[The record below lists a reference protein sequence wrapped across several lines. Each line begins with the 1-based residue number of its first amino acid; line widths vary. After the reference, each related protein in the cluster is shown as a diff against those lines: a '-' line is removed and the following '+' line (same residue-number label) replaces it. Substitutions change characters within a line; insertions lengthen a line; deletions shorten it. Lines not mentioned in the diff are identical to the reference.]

1 MTTATA
7 AMTAPPASP
16 TLERVALWLLLLF
29 VASLQMSIF
38 AAGILLSLML
48 VCWVA
53 LLIRDRER
61 PAVPEFVLPLAV
73 YAVLTL
79 ISSAFAIDPWESF
92 KDDKQLIYLFVV
104 PAAVYHLA
112 RGTRA
117 TTVIDVIVTV
127 GAAGAAWGIVQ
138 YGLLHFD
145 SLGKRP
151 QGISHHYMT
160 FSGFLMLSIC
170 SVLARLV
177 FGARDRIW
185 PALVLPAIIT
195 ALFLTLGRG
204 AWVGTSIAVAVIFS
218 LKNFRLMA
226 AIPIVVA
233 VAFALAPDT
242 VTQRMTSVFDLQD
255 PSNRDRV
262 AMLKTGVAMTKAHPI
277 TGVGPNMIEK
287 VYVQYRAP
295 DAVQQTN
302 QHLHNVP
309 MQIAAERGI
318 PALGVFIWFVVGLA
332 RSLLKMFRDGGEHRV
347 LAATGLA
354 SLVGMLA
361 AGQFEYNFGDSEFQM
376 LFLVLITLPFAA
388 QRVEP
393 AAREVHT

>member
-7 AMTAPPASP
+7 TMAAPQASP
-16 TLERVALWLLLLF
+16 TLDRVALWLLLLF

-61 PAVPEFVLPLAV
+61 PSLPEFVLPLVV
-73 YAVLTL
+73 YAALTL
-79 ISSAFAIDPWESF
+79 ISSAFAIEPLESF
-92 KDDKQLIYLFVV
+92 KDDKQLIYLVLV

-112 RGTRA
+112 RGRRA

-127 GAAGAAWGIVQ
+127 GAAGAAWGIIQ

-160 FSGFLMLSIC
+160 FSGFLMLGIC
-170 SVLARLV
+170 SVLARLI

-185 PALVLPAIIT
+185 PALVLPALIV

-233 VAFALAPDT
+233 VAFTLAPDT
-242 VTQRMTSVFDLQD
+242 VTRRMTSVFDLQD

-262 AMLKTGVAMTKAHPI
+262 AMLKTGLAMTSAHPL

-295 DAVQQTN
+295 EAVQQTN

-318 PALGVFIWFVVGLA
+318 PALAVFVWFVVSLA
-332 RSLLKMFRDGGEHRV
+332 RSLLKMFRAGEHRV
-347 LAATGLA
+347 LAATALA
-354 SLVGMLA
+354 SLIGMLA

-388 QRVEP
+388 MRPEP
-393 AAREVHT
+393 QPPALRT

>member
-7 AMTAPPASP
+7 TMTAPHASP
-16 TLERVALWLLLLF
+16 TLDRVALWLLLLF

-53 LLIRDRER
+53 LLVRDRER
-61 PAVPEFVLPLAV
+61 PEMPSFVLPLVV
-73 YAVLTL
+73 YGALTL
-79 ISSAFAIDPWESF
+79 ISSTFALEPWTSF
-92 KDDKQLIYLFVV
+92 ADDKQLVYLVVV
-104 PAAVYHLA
+104 PGAVYHLA
-112 RGTRA
+112 RGRRA
-117 TTVIDVIVTV
+117 WTVVDVIVTV
-127 GAAGAAWGIVQ
+127 AALGAVWGIVQ

-160 FSGFLMLSIC
+160 FSGFLMLGIC

-177 FGARDRIW
+177 LGTRDRIW
-185 PALVLPAIIT
+185 PALVLPAIIV

-204 AWVGTSIAVAVIFS
+204 AWVGTSIAVAVILS
-218 LKNFRLMA
+218 LRNFRLMA
-226 AIPIVVA
+226 AVPIVVA

-242 VTQRMTSVFDLQD
+242 VTRRMESVFDLQD

-262 AMLKTGVAMTKAHPI
+262 AMLNTGVAMVRAHPL

-287 VYVQYRAP
+287 VYTQYRAP
-295 DAVQQTN
+295 GAVQQTN

-318 PALGVFIWFVVGLA
+318 PALGVFLWFVVSLG
-332 RSLLKMFRDGGEHRV
+332 RSLLKMFRAGQNRV
-347 LAATGLA
+347 LAATAFA
-354 SLVGMLA
+354 SLVAMLA

-388 QRVEP
+388 LRPDTSP
-393 AAREVHT
+393 ART

>member
-7 AMTAPPASP
+7 TMTAPQAPP
-16 TLERVALWLLLLF
+16 TLDRVALWLLMLF

-38 AAGILLSLML
+38 AAGILLSLMI

-53 LLIRDRER
+53 LLVRDRER
-61 PAVPEFVLPLAV
+61 PAVPDFVLPLVV

-79 ISSAFAIDPWESF
+79 ISSAFALEPWESF
-92 KDDKQLIYLFVV
+92 KDDKQLIYLAIV

-112 RGTRA
+112 RGKRA
-117 TTVIDVIVTV
+117 TTVVDVIVTV
-127 GAAGAAWGIVQ
+127 GAAGAAWGVIQ

-160 FSGFLMLSIC
+160 FSGFLMLGIC

-177 FGARDRIW
+177 FGARDRVW
-185 PALVLPAIIT
+185 PALMLPALIV

-226 AIPIVVA
+226 VLPVVVA

-242 VTQRMTSVFDLQD
+242 VTRRMTSVFDLKD
-255 PSNRDRV
+255 PSNMDRV
-262 AMLKTGVAMTKAHPI
+262 AMLKTGVAMVQAHPL

-287 VYVQYRAP
+287 VYTQYRAP
-295 DAVQQTN
+295 GAVQQTN

-318 PALGVFIWFVVGLA
+318 PALGVFIWFVVRLA
-332 RSLLKMFRDGGEHRV
+332 RSLLRMFRSSDNRV

-354 SLVGMLA
+354 SLVAMLA
-361 AGQFEYNFGDSEFQM
+361 AGMFEYNFGDSEFLM
-376 LFLVLITLPFAA
+376 LFLILVTLPFAA
-388 QRVEP
+388 TQHKR
-393 AAREVHT
+393 A

>member
-7 AMTAPPASP
+7 IMAAPRESP
-16 TLERVALWLLLLF
+16 TLDRLATWLLWLF

-38 AAGILLSLML
+38 AADILLSLLL

-53 LLIRDRER
+53 LLIRDHAR
-61 PAVPEFVLPLAV
+61 PSAPTFLIPLIVYGAVTLA
-73 YAVLTL
+73 
-79 ISSAFAIDPWESF
+79 SSAFALEPWTSF
-92 KDDKQLIYLFVV
+92 QDDKQLVYLLIV
-104 PAAVYHLA
+104 PMVFDLA
-112 RGTRA
+112 RGKRA
-117 TTVIDVIVTV
+117 HTVMDVIVTV
-127 GAAGAAWGIVQ
+127 AALGAAFAIVQ

-160 FSGFLMLSIC
+160 FSGFMMLGIC

-177 FGARDRIW
+177 FGARDRMW
-185 PALVLPAIIT
+185 PALVLPAIVV

-226 AIPIVVA
+226 AIPVVLA

-242 VTQRMTSVFDLQD
+242 VTRRMTSVFDLQD

-262 AMLKTGVAMTKAHPI
+262 AMLNTGVAMVRAHPL

-287 VYVQYRAP
+287 VYTQYRAP
-295 DAVQQTN
+295 GAVQQTN

-309 MQIAAERGI
+309 MQIAAERGLV
-318 PALGVFIWFVVGLA
+318 ALGVFIWFVIRLGG
-332 RSLLKMFRDGGEHRV
+332 SLLKMFRSGESRV

-354 SLVGMLA
+354 SLIAMLA
-361 AGQFEYNFGDSEFQM
+361 AGMFEYNFGDSEFQM
-376 LFLVLITLPFAA
+376 LFFVLITLPFAA
-388 QRVEP
+388 VRPEP
-393 AAREVHT
+393 PSIRQ

>member
-7 AMTAPPASP
+7 TMAAPQASP
-16 TLERVALWLLLLF
+16 TLDRIALWLLLLF

-61 PAVPEFVLPLAV
+61 PSAPEFVLPLVV

-79 ISSAFAIDPWESF
+79 ISSAFAIEPWESF
-92 KDDKQLIYLFVV
+92 KDDKQLIYLAVV

-112 RGTRA
+112 RGKRA

-127 GAAGAAWGIVQ
+127 GAAGAVWGIVQ

-170 SVLARLV
+170 SVLARLI

-185 PALVLPAIIT
+185 PALVLPALIT
-195 ALFLTLGRG
+195 ALLLTLGRG

-242 VTQRMTSVFDLQD
+242 VTRRMTSVFDLQD

-262 AMLKTGVAMTKAHPI
+262 AMLKTGVAMVSAHPL

-295 DAVQQTN
+295 GAVQQTN

-318 PALGVFIWFVVGLA
+318 PALGVFVWFVVSLA
-332 RSLLKMFRDGGEHRV
+332 RSLLRMFRSGENRV
-347 LAATGLA
+347 FAATALA

-388 QRVEP
+388 QRAEP
-393 AAREVHT
+393 PARDAE

>member
-7 AMTAPPASP
+7 TMAAPQESP
-16 TLERVALWLLLLF
+16 TLERLATWLLWLF

-38 AAGILLSLML
+38 AADVLLSLLL

-53 LLIRDRER
+53 LLVRDRAR
-61 PAVPEFVLPLAV
+61 ASAPTFLVPLIAYGAVTLA
-73 YAVLTL
+73 
-79 ISSAFAIDPWESF
+79 SSAFALEPWTSF
-92 KDDKQLIYLFVV
+92 QDDKQLVYLLIV
-104 PAAVYHLA
+104 PMVFDLA
-112 RGTRA
+112 RGKRA
-117 TTVIDVIVTV
+117 HTVMDVIVTV
-127 GAAGAAWGIVQ
+127 AALGAAFAIVQ

-160 FSGFLMLSIC
+160 FSGFMMLGIC

-177 FGARDRIW
+177 FGERDRVW
-185 PALVLPAIIT
+185 PALVLPAIIV

-218 LKNFRLMA
+218 LKNFKLMA
-226 AIPIVVA
+226 AIPVVVA

-242 VTQRMTSVFDLQD
+242 VTRRMTSVFDLQD

-262 AMLKTGVAMTKAHPI
+262 AMLNTGVAMVRAHPL

-287 VYVQYRAP
+287 VYTQYRAP
-295 DAVQQTN
+295 GAVQQTN

-309 MQIAAERGI
+309 MQIAAERGLV
-318 PALGVFIWFVVGLA
+318 ALGVFIWFIVRLGG
-332 RSLLKMFRDGGEHRV
+332 SLLKMFRSGENRV

-354 SLVGMLA
+354 SLVAMLA
-361 AGQFEYNFGDSEFQM
+361 AGMFEYNFGDSEFQM
-376 LFLVLITLPFAA
+376 LFFVLITLPFAA
-388 QRVEP
+388 IRPESP
-393 AAREVHT
+393 SART

>member
-1 MTTATA
+1 MTTATVTMA
-7 AMTAPPASP
+7 APQASP
-16 TLERVALWLLLLF
+16 TLDRIALWLLLLF

-48 VCWVA
+48 VCGVA

-61 PAVPEFVLPLAV
+61 PSAPEFVLPLVV

-79 ISSAFAIDPWESF
+79 ISSAFAIEPWESF
-92 KDDKQLIYLFVV
+92 KDDKQLIYLAVV

-112 RGTRA
+112 RGKRA

-127 GAAGAAWGIVQ
+127 GAAGAVWGIVQ

-160 FSGFLMLSIC
+160 FSGFLMLGIC
-170 SVLARLV
+170 SVLARLI

-185 PALVLPAIIT
+185 PALVLPALVV

-242 VTQRMTSVFDLQD
+242 VTRRMTSVFDLQD

-262 AMLKTGVAMTKAHPI
+262 AMLKTGAAMTSAHPL

-295 DAVQQTN
+295 EAVQQTN

-318 PALGVFIWFVVGLA
+318 PALAVFVWFVVSLA
-332 RSLLKMFRDGGEHRV
+332 RSLLKMFRSGDNRV
-347 LAATGLA
+347 FAATALA
-354 SLVGMLA
+354 SLIGMLA

-388 QRVEP
+388 LRPEP
-393 AAREVHT
+393 QATPHRT

>member
-1 MTTATA
+1 MW
-7 AMTAPPASP
+7 AM
-16 TLERVALWLLLLF
+16 LLF

-38 AAGILLSLML
+38 AAGILLTLML
-48 VCWVA
+48 ACWVA
-53 LLIRDRER
+53 LLVRDGGR
-61 PAVPEFVLPLAV
+61 PSAPAFLTPLLIYGA
-73 YAVLTL
+73 LTL
-79 ISSAFAIDPWESF
+79 LSSVFALDPWESF
-92 KDDKQLIYLFVV
+92 KDDKQLVLLIVV
-104 PAAVYHLA
+104 PAVYDLA
-112 RGTRA
+112 RGRRA
-117 TTVIDVIVTV
+117 TTVIDVIITV
-127 GAAGAAWGIVQ
+127 AAIGGVYGIVQ

-160 FSGFLMLSIC
+160 FSGFLMLGISA
-170 SVLARLV
+170 VLARLV

-185 PALVLPAIIT
+185 PALVLPAIVV

-204 AWVGTSIAVAVIFS
+204 AWVGTSIAVAAILS
-218 LKNFRLMA
+218 LKDFRLIA
-226 AIPIVVA
+226 ALPVVVA

-242 VTQRMTSVFDLQD
+242 VTRRMTSVFDLKD

-262 AMLKTGVAMTKAHPI
+262 AMIETGVAMIRAHPI

-295 DAVQQTN
+295 GAVEPVN

-318 PALGVFIWFVVGLA
+318 PALGVFIWFVVVLA
-332 RSLLKMFRDGGEHRV
+332 RSLMRMFREHQHRV
-347 LAATGLA
+347 LAATGIA
-354 SLVGMLA
+354 SLIAMLA
-361 AGQFEYNFGDSEFQM
+361 AGMFEYNFGDSEFLM

-388 QRVEP
+388 
-393 AAREVHT
+393 ARGETASVRT

>member
-1 MTTATA
+1 VTTATA
-7 AMTAPPASP
+7 AIAAPQGP
-16 TLERVALWLLLLF
+16 TLDRAATRLLWLF

-38 AAGILLSLML
+38 AADILLSLLL

-53 LLIRDRER
+53 LLVRDRTR
-61 PAVPEFVLPLAV
+61 PAAPTFLLPLIV
-73 YAVLTL
+73 YGVVTL
-79 ISSAFAIDPWESF
+79 LSSAFALEPWESF
-92 KDDKQLIYLFVV
+92 KDDKQLVYLLVI
-104 PAAVYHLA
+104 PMVYDLA
-112 RGTRA
+112 RGRRA
-117 TTVIDVIVTV
+117 HTVMDVIVTV
-127 GAAGAAWGIVQ
+127 AALGAAFAIVQ

-160 FSGFLMLSIC
+160 FSGFMMLGIC

-185 PALVLPAIIT
+185 PALVLPAIIV

-204 AWVGTSIAVAVIFS
+204 AWVGTSIAVAVIFG

-226 AIPIVVA
+226 AIPVVVA
-233 VAFALAPDT
+233 IAFAMAPDT
-242 VTQRMTSVFDLQD
+242 VTRRMTSVFDLQD

-262 AMLKTGVAMTKAHPI
+262 AMLKTGVAMVQAHPI

-287 VYVQYRAP
+287 VYTLYRAP
-295 DAVQQTN
+295 GAVQQTN

-309 MQIAAERGI
+309 MQIAAERGLV
-318 PALGVFIWFVVGLA
+318 ALGVFIWFVVRLGG
-332 RSLLKMFRDGGEHRV
+332 SLLTMFRSGENRV

-376 LFLVLITLPFAA
+376 LFFVLITLPFAA
-388 QRVEP
+388 TRPEP
-393 AAREVHT
+393 NLPGGRL

>member
-1 MTTATA
+1 MTTATVTMA
-7 AMTAPPASP
+7 APQESP
-16 TLERVALWLLLLF
+16 TLDRLATWLLWLF

-38 AAGILLSLML
+38 AADILLSLLL

-53 LLIRDRER
+53 LLVRDRAWPSA
-61 PAVPEFVLPLAV
+61 PAFLLPLLV
-73 YAVLTL
+73 YGGMTL
-79 ISSAFAIDPWESF
+79 LSSAFALEPWESF
-92 KDDKQLIYLFVV
+92 KDDKQLIYLVVVV
-104 PAAVYHLA
+104 PMVYDLA
-112 RGTRA
+112 RGRRA
-117 TTVIDVIVTV
+117 HSVMDVIVTV
-127 GAAGAAWGIVQ
+127 AAIGAAFAIVQ

-160 FSGFLMLSIC
+160 FSGFMMLGIC

-177 FGARDRIW
+177 FGAQDRIW
-185 PALVLPAIIT
+185 PGLVLPAIVV

-218 LKNFRLMA
+218 LRNFRLMA

-242 VTQRMTSVFDLQD
+242 VTRRMTSVFDLKD

-262 AMLKTGVAMTKAHPI
+262 AMLKTGVAMTQAHPL

-287 VYVQYRAP
+287 VYTQYRAP
-295 DAVQQTN
+295 GAVQQTN

-318 PALGVFIWFVVGLA
+318 PALCVFLWFVFTLG
-332 RSLLKMFRDGGEHRV
+332 RDLLRMFRSGDNRV

-354 SLVGMLA
+354 SLIAMLA
-361 AGQFEYNFGDSEFQM
+361 AGMFEYNFGDSEFQM

-388 QRVEP
+388 LRPERSPQS
-393 AAREVHT
+393 

>member
-7 AMTAPPASP
+7 TMAAPQASP
-16 TLERVALWLLLLF
+16 TLDRIALWLLLLF

-61 PAVPEFVLPLAV
+61 PSAPEFVLPLAV

-79 ISSAFAIDPWESF
+79 ISSAFAIEPWESF
-92 KDDKQLIYLFVV
+92 KDDKQLIYLAVV

-112 RGTRA
+112 RGKRA

-160 FSGFLMLSIC
+160 FSGFLMLGIC
-170 SVLARLV
+170 SVLARLI

-185 PALVLPAIIT
+185 PALVLPALIV

-233 VAFALAPDT
+233 VAFSLAPDT
-242 VTQRMTSVFDLQD
+242 VTRRMTSVFDLQD

-262 AMLKTGVAMTKAHPI
+262 AMLKTGVAMTSAHPL

-295 DAVQQTN
+295 EAVQQTN

-318 PALGVFIWFVVGLA
+318 PALAVFVWFVVSLA
-332 RSLLKMFRDGGEHRV
+332 RSLLKMFRSGDNRV
-347 LAATGLA
+347 LAATALA
-354 SLVGMLA
+354 SLIGMLA

-388 QRVEP
+388 LRPEP
-393 AAREVHT
+393 QAPPLRT

>member
-7 AMTAPPASP
+7 TMTAPEAPP
-16 TLERVALWLLLLF
+16 TLDRVATWLLLLF
-29 VASLQMSIF
+29 VAALQMSIF
-38 AAGILLSLML
+38 AAGILLSLSL
-48 VCWVA
+48 VCWGA
-53 LLIRDRER
+53 LLVRDRTR
-61 PAVPEFVLPLAV
+61 PSAPAFLLPLVAYGAV
-73 YAVLTL
+73 TL
-79 ISSAFAIDPWESF
+79 ISSAFALEPWTSF
-92 KDDKQLIYLFVV
+92 QDDKQLVYLIVV
-104 PAAVYHLA
+104 PMVYDLA
-112 RGTRA
+112 RGRRA
-117 TTVIDVIVTV
+117 YTVLDVIVTV
-127 GAAGAAWGIVQ
+127 AALGAVFAIVQ

-160 FSGFLMLSIC
+160 FSGFMMLGIC
-170 SVLARLV
+170 AALARLV

-185 PALVLPAIIT
+185 PALVLPAIIV

-204 AWVGTSIAVAVIFS
+204 AWVGTSVAVAVILS
-218 LKNFRLMA
+218 LRNFRLMA
-226 AIPIVVA
+226 AIPVVVA

-242 VTQRMTSVFDLQD
+242 VTRRMTSVFDLKD

-262 AMLKTGVAMTKAHPI
+262 AMLKTGMAMTRSHPL

-295 DAVQQTN
+295 GAVQQVN

-318 PALGVFIWFVVGLA
+318 PALGVFIWFVIRLGG
-332 RSLLKMFRDGGEHRV
+332 SLLTMFRSGDNRE
-347 LAATGLA
+347 LAATGIA
-354 SLVGMLA
+354 SLVAMLA
-361 AGQFEYNFGDSEFQM
+361 AGMFEYNFGDSEFLM

-388 QRVEP
+388 LRPETSSV
-393 AAREVHT
+393 RT

>member
-1 MTTATA
+1 MTTATVTMA
-7 AMTAPPASP
+7 APQESP
-16 TLERVALWLLLLF
+16 TLDRLATWLLWLF

-38 AAGILLSLML
+38 AADILLSLLL

-53 LLIRDRER
+53 LLVRDAAR
-61 PAVPEFVLPLAV
+61 PSAPTFLVPLIIYGAITLA
-73 YAVLTL
+73 
-79 ISSAFAIDPWESF
+79 SSAFALEPWTSF
-92 KDDKQLIYLFVV
+92 QDDKQLVYLLVV
-104 PAAVYHLA
+104 PMVFDLA
-112 RGTRA
+112 RGKRA
-117 TTVIDVIVTV
+117 HTVMDVIVTV
-127 GAAGAAWGIVQ
+127 AALGAAFAIVQ

-160 FSGFLMLSIC
+160 FSGFMMLGIC

-177 FGARDRIW
+177 FGARDRVW
-185 PALVLPAIIT
+185 PALVLPAIIV

-226 AIPIVVA
+226 AIPVVVA

-242 VTQRMTSVFDLQD
+242 VTRRMTSVFDLKD

-262 AMLKTGVAMTKAHPI
+262 AMLNTGIAMVRAHPL

-287 VYVQYRAP
+287 VYTQYRAP
-295 DAVQQTN
+295 GAVQQTN

-309 MQIAAERGI
+309 MQIAAERGLV
-318 PALGVFIWFVVGLA
+318 ALGVFIWFAIRLGG
-332 RSLLKMFRDGGEHRV
+332 SLLTMFRSGENRV

-354 SLVGMLA
+354 SLIAMLA

-376 LFLVLITLPFAA
+376 LFFVLITLPFAA
-388 QRVEP
+388 MRPDTP
-393 AAREVHT
+393 AARRS

>member
-1 MTTATA
+1 
-7 AMTAPPASP
+7 
-16 TLERVALWLLLLF
+16 LL
-29 VASLQMSIF
+29 VIPMAY
-38 AAGILLSLML
+38 
-48 VCWVA
+48 
-53 LLIRDRER
+53 D
-61 PAVPEFVLPLAV
+61 
-73 YAVLTL
+73 
-79 ISSAFAIDPWESF
+79 
-92 KDDKQLIYLFVV
+92 
-104 PAAVYHLA
+104 LA
-112 RGTRA
+112 RGRRA
-117 TTVIDVIVTV
+117 DTVMNVIVTMAAI
-127 GAAGAAWGIVQ
+127 GAAFAIVQ

-160 FSGFLMLSIC
+160 FSGFMMLGIC

-185 PALVLPAIIT
+185 PALVLPAIIV

-204 AWVGTSIAVAVIFS
+204 AWVGTSIAVAVIFG

-226 AIPIVVA
+226 AIPVVVA

-242 VTQRMTSVFDLQD
+242 VTRRMTSVFDLQD

-262 AMLKTGVAMTKAHPI
+262 AMLNTGVAMVRAHPV

-287 VYVQYRAP
+287 VYTQYRAP
-295 DAVQQTN
+295 GAVQQTN

-309 MQIAAERGI
+309 MQIAAERGLV
-318 PALGVFIWFVVGLA
+318 ALGVFIWFVIRLGG
-332 RSLLKMFRDGGEHRV
+332 SLLKMFRAGDNRV

-354 SLVGMLA
+354 SLIAMLA

-376 LFLVLITLPFAA
+376 LFFVLITLPFAA
-388 QRVEP
+388 IRPEP
-393 AAREVHT
+393 REGRL